1 MSKCKN
7 GMPSKDKRDSLSPPL
22 GEEKATSTK
31 RKGPLRGWLALLA
44 PQKQARPGKASEG
57 WASHQ
62 TRGSFERCL
71 GCVVVLSAAALTQR

>member
-1 MSKCKN
+1 MSVTQVEFP
-7 GMPSKDKRDSLSPPL
+7 GQTHILYPPPL
-22 GEEKATSTK
+22 GEEKATSTL